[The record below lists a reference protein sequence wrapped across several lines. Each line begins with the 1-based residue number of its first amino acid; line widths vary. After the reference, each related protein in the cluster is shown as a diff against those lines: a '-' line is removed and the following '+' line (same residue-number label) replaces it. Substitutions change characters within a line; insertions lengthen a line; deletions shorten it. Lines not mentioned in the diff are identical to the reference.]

1 MSMDN
6 PRSLTGERQQIIVV
20 VPVYNCKAFLKEA
33 VYSVLEQ
40 PYRAIEIILVDDG
53 STDGSSEL
61 CDQLATKEGRIH
73 VIHQKN
79 AGVSAAR
86 NVGIERALAQ
96 NQDGYLA
103 FLDADD
109 AWAEGFF
116 TPDIVALLDKGY
128 SLIGFQSCNCD
139 KNLRPYGK
147 PRDMEAGEQDG
158 GQDNVWLHA
167 GQQFGAMLYACALL
181 KKENIRFFEGL
192 RYSEDKIF
200 SMQCMYLASSIWLE
214 NRLLY
219 YYRQNSASAMSR
231 RAYGIPYF
239 TPILGGYLK
248 LDQMMRR
255 YTDRKPLIEARKI
268 AGIFTMEMV
277 AEHYQLLRPKR
288 EVDRFFTEYPRYI
301 SVLTAEGEYTDL
313 EPNAEYQFYVNHP
326 VRYILKNNII
336 GGGKLCK
343 KVLRKVWYLIR

>member
-61 CDQLATKEGRIH
+61 CDQLAAKEGRIH

-86 NVGIERALAQ
+86 NAGIEYVLGR

-109 AWAEGFF
+109 AWDADFF
-116 TPDIVALLDKGY
+116 TAEIVELLGKGY

-139 KNLRPYGK
+139 KNLRPYDRPGS
-147 PRDMEAGEQDG
+147 MEAGVHVG
-158 GQDNVWLHA
+158 GQNKVWLHS
-167 GQQFGAMLYACALL
+167 GQHFGAMLYACALIRE
-181 KKENIRFFEGL
+181 ENVRFFEGL
-192 RYSEDKIF
+192 HYSEDKIF
-200 SMQCMYLASSIWLE
+200 SMQCMYLAETIWLE

-219 YYRQNSASAMSR
+219 NYRHAGSSAMSR
-231 RAYGIPYF
+231 RARGIPYF
-239 TPILGGYLK
+239 TPILNGYLK
-248 LDQMMRR
+248 LDEMLQHSG
-255 YTDRKPLIEARKI
+255 KAPLKEARNI
-268 AGIFTMEMV
+268 VGVFTMEMT
-277 AEHYQLLRPKR
+277 R
-288 EVDRFFTEYPRYI
+288 
-301 SVLTAEGEYTDL
+301 S
-313 EPNAEYQFYVNHP
+313 
-326 VRYILKNNII
+326 II
-336 GGGKLCK
+336 NFSGPSE
-343 KVLRKVWYLIR
+343 RLIDFLQITHVTFPSLQHRANTPT